1 MGASVMSRLCSCR
14 MRVCRSLRVCSAEP
28 SSSGGSL
35 TWAGSCC
42 QPSAEEGEQ
51 SPVWLEG
58 QGWRLQRSRADRPL
72 LAVRAGGDARFDA
85 TDRNRVRDVGRIES
99 NGSSAR
105 ALGLE
110 EAQELRQR
118 IHAARAPS
126 RGTVIRVKGSGLTI
140 KPPKSASGRRTLELP
155 AGWST
160 GSGPPTNG
168 QAERLECGLHGAD
181 GWPAGPVEHPGGP
194 SYGVRG
200 GGLRLGHLA
209 RLPEDRRNADKQRAQ
224 PGRRP
229 ANSGTR
235 RYR

>member
-1 MGASVMSRLCSCR
+1 MEQPPRGVGMGASVMSRLCSCR

-140 KPPKSASGRRTLELP
+140 KPPKSASGRRTLDVKGQLDLP
-155 AGWST
+155 VG
-160 GSGPPTNG
+160 G
-168 QAERLECGLHGAD
+168 QLISLLAD
-181 GWPAGPVEHPGGP
+181 SLSPCP
-194 SYGVRG
+194 RT
-200 GGLRLGHLA
+200 
-209 RLPEDRRNADKQRAQ
+209 ADLLLI
-224 PGRRP
+224 
-229 ANSGTR
+229 
-235 RYR
+235 